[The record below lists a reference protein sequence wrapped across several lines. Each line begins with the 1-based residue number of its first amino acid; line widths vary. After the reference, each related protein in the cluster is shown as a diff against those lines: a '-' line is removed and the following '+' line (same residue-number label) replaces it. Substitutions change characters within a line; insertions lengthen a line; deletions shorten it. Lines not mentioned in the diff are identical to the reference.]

1 MTTNNSNDNSLGYNL
16 LFLTK
21 TLSSND
27 ILNAFTTPVEVIPAP
42 GPNKMIMMYE
52 AELILTFN
60 SIAYTGGGTV
70 SLPYS
75 SLSNGIIFNA
85 ATITAAAS
93 AWVGSAQSVMSTTF
107 INQSI
112 VFRNIS
118 APFLLGNSTA
128 QIDVI
133 YQILEF

>member
-1 MTTNNSNDNSLGYNL
+1 MTTNNANNNSLGYNL
-16 LFLTK
+16 MFLNK

-42 GPNKMIMMYE
+42 GPNKMIVMYQ
-52 AELILTFN
+52 ADLILTFN
-60 SIAYTGGGTV
+60 SIAYTAGGTP

-75 SLSNGIIFNA
+75 SLSSGIVFNT

-93 AWVGSAQSVMSTTF
+93 AWVGSAQSVISTTF

-112 VFRNIS
+112 VFRNIG

-128 QIDVI
+128 QINI
-133 YQILEF
+133 LYQILEF